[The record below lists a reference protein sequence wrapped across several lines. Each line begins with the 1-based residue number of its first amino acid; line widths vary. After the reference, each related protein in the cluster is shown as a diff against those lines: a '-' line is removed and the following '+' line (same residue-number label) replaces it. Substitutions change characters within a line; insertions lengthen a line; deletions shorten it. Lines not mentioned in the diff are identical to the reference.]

1 MHTRTYID
9 IILGGFKI
17 RFYVLSLGL
26 ESTKLPW
33 GEKCCVIITF
43 AYEFRLK
50 CFQLQS
56 CSSP

>member
-33 GEKCCVIITF
+33 GENVVW
-43 AYEFRLK
+43 
-50 CFQLQS
+50 S
-56 CSSP
+56 